1 MLDVVVWFGPVGNKG
16 SSRSSS
22 PDSFLINEEPY
33 ANKDDNSN
41 QDNDGDDHIVVQ
53 EHSND
58 YILSDAK
65 RNCGTLRAALNGE
78 DEFHVLAVGLGG
90 ERYVWSL

>member
-1 MLDVVVWFGPVGNKG
+1 MLDVVVSLGTVDSKG

-22 PDSFLINEEPY
+22 PDSLLINEEPY
-33 ANKDDNSN
+33 ANKDDDSN

-58 YILSDAK
+58 YILSDA
-65 RNCGTLRAALNGE
+65 
-78 DEFHVLAVGLGG
+78 
-90 ERYVWSL
+90 